1 MDPVRVQA
9 LFIAGVFGIALATI
23 SVMMI
28 VTWSRA
34 ARGGL
39 ERNSILGLRTPSTL
53 RSEQS
58 WVAGNRAAARLAA
71 LYLLFNVATSAA
83 LVVVALHGKRLVV
96 ILAGS
101 GGLVALIALS
111 ICTAII
117 ASRAAR
123 AADDHAHDP
132 SAASQS
138 TEMPDITRPFS
149 ERATTIVGWIV
160 AVAASA
166 ATTFLLITVIDGYV
180 LAIHHQLQPNDTFGF
195 RDTTTRLCL
204 PAWYAAQKAGFS
216 WLLFG
221 YGPFLALS
229 ILVAVGAVIKRR
241 SPWDVVVVVIGTLFL
256 LIFAVIIAGIH
267 ADSVA
272 RGITC

>member
-1 MDPVRVQA
+1 MDPVHVQA
-9 LFIAGVFGIALATI
+9 LLMAGVFGIALATI

-28 VTWSRA
+28 VNWSRA

-39 ERNSILGLRTPSTL
+39 ERNSCLGVRTPSTL

-58 WVAGNRAAARLAA
+58 WVAGNRAAARLAP
-71 LYLLFNVATSAA
+71 LYLLFNVATSAG
-83 LVVVALHGKRLVV
+83 LVAVALHGWRLVV
-96 ILAGS
+96 IFAGS
-101 GGLVALIALS
+101 GGLVTLIALS
-111 ICTAII
+111 VCTAVI

-123 AADDHAHDP
+123 AASDHADDR

-138 TEMPDITRPFS
+138 IEMPGITRPFS
-149 ERATTIVGWIV
+149 ERVTTIVGWIV

-216 WLLFG
+216 WVLFG

-229 ILVAVGAVIKRR
+229 ILFAVVAAIKRR
-241 SPWDVVVVVIGTLFL
+241 SPWDVVAVVIGTLFL
-256 LIFAVIIAGIH
+256 LIFAAIIAGLH

-272 RGITC
+272 RAVTC